1 MFKLQQTTV
10 PTTQKNTKEENIMTN
25 ELKEIIH
32 MFLTA
37 AVIAFAIA
45 GVHSALTFESKM
57 EEVRQETIK
66 EAILVSSDED
76 GYILSFGG
84 ELHSYSFN

>member
-1 MFKLQQTTV
+1 MFTKEMKEILKMLWWCFIISMTIAGIFHCFNYNKAMEQVRQQTI
-10 PTTQKNTKEENIMTN
+10 E
-25 ELKEIIH
+25 
-32 MFLTA
+32 
-37 AVIAFAIA
+37 
-45 GVHSALTFESKM
+45 
-57 EEVRQETIK
+57 